1 MLGEYLEVPGYSQAE
16 FTSLCGLSHTL
27 ISGILAGTAPIEPE
41 TVLRFEKVLG
51 LNAGVWVNIESIYW
65 LQLAKKK
72 HRRRSDNEKVRRLLL
87 NAPHTVLTRDSDTQ
101 NIAFAKYGQ
110 MDPRNEVYP

>member
-27 ISGILAGTAPIEPE
+27 ISGILAGKAPIEPE

-65 LQLAKKK
+65 LQLAKKNTGEEAIMK
-72 HRRRSDNEKVRRLLL
+72 R
-87 NAPHTVLTRDSDTQ
+87 
-101 NIAFAKYGQ
+101 FADY
-110 MDPRNEVYP
+110 Y